1 METSQRKNHSNSV
14 NLKRKYIRLQ
24 VVGMSFGL
32 SILPAI
38 MLAYMF
44 NLGAFAGQIATLL
57 AVVGC
62 VFFFFGLVG
71 RQELAAKW
79 KENSN
84 LPDCPVYIP
93 ESPTR
98 SRISLREASSA
109 AGDEKEEE

>member
-1 METSQRKNHSNSV
+1 MGATQGKNHSNSV
-14 NLKRKYIRLQ
+14 NPKRKYIRLQ

-62 VFFFFGLVG
+62 VFFSFGLVG
-71 RQELAAKW
+71 RQELAAKR
-79 KENSN
+79 NQDSQN
-84 LPDCPVYIP
+84 P
-93 ESPTR
+93 
-98 SRISLREASSA
+98 
-109 AGDEKEEE
+109 